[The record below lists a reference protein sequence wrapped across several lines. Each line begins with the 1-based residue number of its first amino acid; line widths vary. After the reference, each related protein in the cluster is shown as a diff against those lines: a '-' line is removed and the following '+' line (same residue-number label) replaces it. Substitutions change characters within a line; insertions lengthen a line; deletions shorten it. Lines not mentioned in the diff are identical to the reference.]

1 MQYQPA
7 KRIVLKSSGEFNERW
22 LQQQIM
28 NDPSILGLTDGN
40 EALEV
45 KDAERR
51 QPHAGRLDILL
62 QDEDRTTR
70 YEVEIQLGETD
81 ESHIIR
87 TLEYWDWERRRF
99 PQYEHIAV
107 IVAEKVSGRFLN
119 VINLFNQSVPLIA
132 VEMKAIQVGE
142 VVTLVSTKILDLNLP
157 AKEEE
162 DDTAQET
169 DRGYWEQK
177 STKELLQLTD
187 WIMELVQSLDPAL
200 SLKYNKFYIGQQRNG
215 LVDNLLTFRPRKKYV
230 MVEFRLPWSEELDSE
245 IETSE
250 LELRDYDKK
259 WGRYRVNIDAKTA
272 KNEKNLL
279 VSLIRRTMG
288 LTPNPISEPE
298 ALCQDK
304 LMK

>member
-7 KRIVLKSSGEFNERW
+7 KRIVLKSSAEFNEKW
-22 LQQQIM
+22 LQQQIL

-40 EALEV
+40 ETLEV

-51 QPHAGRLDILL
+51 QPHAGRLDVLL

-119 VINLFNQSVPLIA
+119 VINLFNQAVPLIA
-132 VEMKAIQVGE
+132 VEMKAIKVGE
-142 VVTLVSTKILDLNLP
+142 IITLVSTKILDLNLP

-169 DRGYWEQK
+169 DRAYWEQK

-187 WIMELVQSLDPAL
+187 WTMGLVQSLDPAL

-215 LVDNLLTFRPRKKYV
+215 LADNLLTFRPRKKYV
-230 MVEFRLPWSEELDSE
+230 MVEFRLPWSEELDAE
-245 IETSE
+245 IEASE

-259 WGRYRVNIDAKTA
+259 WGRYRVNIDATTA
-272 KNEKNLL
+272 RNEKDLL

-298 ALCQDK
+298 TL
-304 LMK
+304 